1 MEVCIV
7 VRLVFLSCSVCCVS
21 NVIHNGFSLVCR
33 SWFVYCY
40 TIVCVVD
47 VMDVAPFVWFV
58 MRVV

>member
-7 VRLVFLSCSVCCVS
+7 MRLVFLSCSVYCVS

-33 SWFVYCY
+33 SWFVYRY

-47 VMDVAPFVWFV
+47 VMDVAHFVWFV
-58 MRVV
+58 